1 MNNHIIL
8 TMSGD
13 LMISIKAF
21 LYFFVLFGVLGLTNT
36 FARESKIFDKPFSA
50 FDSMDVYRVIMA
62 ILIQLICLFLIYE
75 TSSRFKELSRVK
87 RSALILFAIL
97 ISTVYFLF
105 LIGIFL
111 E

>member
-1 MNNHIIL
+1 MK
-8 TMSGD
+8 
-13 LMISIKAF
+13 SIKAF

-36 FARESKIFDKPFSA
+36 FARESKVFDKPLSA
-50 FDSMDVYRVIMA
+50 LDSIDVYRVIMA
-62 ILIQLICLFLIYE
+62 ILIQLICLFLIYD

-87 RSALILFAIL
+87 RSALILLAIL

>member
-1 MNNHIIL
+1 MK
-8 TMSGD
+8 
-13 LMISIKAF
+13 SIKAF

-36 FARESKIFDKPFSA
+36 FVRESKVFDKPLSA
-50 FDSMDVYRVIMA
+50 LDSMDVSSVIMA
-62 ILIQLICLFLIYE
+62 ILIQLICLFLIYD
-75 TSSRFKELSRVK
+75 TSYRFKELSRVK

-105 LIGIFL
+105 LIGIFI